1 MRLKIVARCKF
12 QQVST
17 GFVSLK
23 DRWGTFYNKSLPD
36 AGNGLAW
43 RTLSGGMAISQPGRQ
58 SESELVERGGSKFPR
73 TLNCRLSIGANPMG
87 EEKIRDTFW
96 LLLVVAQSVRPFP
109 IFSIFSFVHFWG
121 MFWHGKF
128 QL

>member
-1 MRLKIVARCKF
+1 MFAGVAGAGAEEGWYLT
-12 QQVST
+12 QLELELEHAT
-17 GFVSLK
+17 GA
-23 DRWGTFYNKSLPD
+23 DIT

-96 LLLVVAQSVRPFP
+96 LLLVVA
-109 IFSIFSFVHFWG
+109 
-121 MFWHGKF
+121 
-128 QL
+128 